1 MRTQARD
8 HAKRGIGSMRGASTG
23 AMTDLAAV
31 QDARRYLKG
40 NAAALNSVLAEY
52 WQEKRESWAQ
62 VAPIIA
68 GAADAYELLT
78 SDGKKIRA
86 SLVKLGYDAC
96 RHPAS
101 PEAASQREFLRAA
114 ASVEVL
120 HNAFL
125 IHDDIVDNSSLRRN
139 VPTVHRRYADASRA
153 RFATD
158 SDALEYGRAIAL
170 NFGDK
175 GQALAQDLLISS
187 GFPTAVLLRGVTLLS
202 EVTIQTVMGQL
213 LDVEDVRIE
222 ELTEELVLLIHQY
235 KTAHYTI
242 MLPLLLGAVLAD
254 ASARVLESI
263 RGFAVPIGIAF
274 QIQDDILGLFGN
286 ESELGKPV
294 DSDIKEAKKTLLF
307 VHAYALAGPDDREFL
322 RDAHGKADL
331 RAADVARVR
340 AIVKESGA
348 LARSEAMARARVE
361 QGKVFVDEITA
372 EPHWRRI
379 LRGLADYFILRR
391 T

>member
-1 MRTQARD
+1 MPRTMID
-8 HAKRGIGSMRGASTG
+8 P
-23 AMTDLAAV
+23 AAV
-31 QDARRYLKG
+31 VDAKQYLKS
-40 NAAALNSVLAEY
+40 NADTLNAVLAEY
-52 WQEKRESWAQ
+52 WREKRDAWAE
-62 VAPIIA
+62 VAPIVA
-68 GAADAYELLT
+68 GAADAYHVLT

-96 RHPAS
+96 RHSGS
-101 PEAASQREFLRAA
+101 PTPRGEKDLLRAA

-139 VPTVHRRYADASRA
+139 VPTVHRRYAEASRR
-153 RFATD
+153 RFA
-158 SDALEYGRAIAL
+158 SDLEALEYGRAIAL

-187 GFPTAVLLRGVTLLS
+187 GFPTDVLLRGVTLLS

-213 LDVEDVRIE
+213 LDVEHIKIE
-222 ELTEELVLLIHQY
+222 DLAEDLVLRIHQY

-242 MLPLLLGAVLAD
+242 MLPLLLGATLAD
-254 ASARVLESI
+254 APATVLEHI

-274 QIQDDILGLFGN
+274 QIQDDILGLFGD
-286 ESELGKPV
+286 EQELGKPV

-307 VHAYALAGPDDREFL
+307 VHAYEAANEEDRAFL
-322 RDAHGKADL
+322 RVAHGNVGLTGDA
-331 RAADVARVR
+331 VARVR
-340 AIVKESGA
+340 RIVRESGA
-348 LARSEAMARARVE
+348 LARSETIGREQVE
-361 QGKVFVDEITA
+361 QGKVYVDGITGAA
-372 EPHWRRI
+372 EWRRI
-379 LRGLADYFILRR
+379 LRGLADYFIVRR